1 MGLLLKSNVLINDKG
16 SAFLADFGLSN
27 VVAETRGPSYVT
39 SSIVGSVRWAAPEH
53 FRISEG
59 SNVSTVTTYGDIY
72 SYGSVMLQVRTM
84 DTTMAKICTI
94 AYSFSRYLLQVLS
107 GKLPYHHLRRDSE
120 VLIKLC
126 KGVHPPRPIELADE
140 YWSLICQC
148 WVEDPC
154 ARPSIEEV
162 SERVQHCISHR

>member
-39 SSIVGSVRWAAPEH
+39 SSIGGSVRWAAPEH

-94 AYSFSRYLLQVLS
+94 AYSFSRLLTAGIIWKTTVPSFEEGQRSIDQTLQGCPPSAPDRTS
-107 GKLPYHHLRRDSE
+107 GRALVTDMPML
-120 VLIKLC
+120 
-126 KGVHPPRPIELADE
+126 GGRPM
-140 YWSLICQC
+140 CQTKY
-148 WVEDPC
+148 
-154 ARPSIEEV
+154 
-162 SERVQHCISHR
+162 